1 MGERTVELTRVSE
14 RLRRQIV
21 EWQRAEEELRTLS
34 RAVEHSP
41 STVVITD
48 PRGTIKYVNPRFTE
62 LTGYSPEEV
71 LGQTPRL
78 LKSGEHSSRFYKELW
93 DTVMAGMDWRGE
105 FINRKKNGE
114 LYWEL
119 ASISPVR
126 DADGVITDFVK
137 VAEDITERKRAEE
150 AQHRRVE
157 ELSTLNR
164 IAHTLA
170 MVTDLP
176 DALEVVAETVTHLF
190 GAYATAVTVWNASCA
205 ELKILAQFRRDC
217 RSPDTVGQ
225 VFPLSD
231 TSAVREVLVQD
242 RTLAVPDAQS
252 IPLPGLVTECMHD
265 PNLHSVMIVPLRSR
279 GSVLGVMCVATDQVK
294 RVFSSDEMTL
304 AETIA
309 GDIAAAIDSAR
320 LFDEEQR
327 QRQIAE
333 SLHEIATVLTG
344 SLDQKTVLTT
354 ILEQLGR
361 VMHYDGACISLLEGE
376 DLVLTEAVGVSTS
389 YLGYR
394 IPLASEVPPVQVFRN
409 RQAQV
414 ITDTATRPDWDRW
427 AGSSD
432 TLRSWMGAPLGAG
445 DTVFGLLTVDAC
457 EVAVYT
463 EEDVYLLQTF
473 ASQAATA
480 INNARLYEH
489 ALGARER
496 LAVLNRASQAIS
508 AASPDPQQIFSE
520 IYEATTQLVPCDALV
535 ITLIDQA
542 GQEAEDVYLA
552 GESSRW
558 PGRRYPLLP
567 KTFAAY
573 ILRRGQS
580 VRFDDLR
587 ALPEDEFDLEMYG
600 ELMGAHSGLAV
611 PLRGRERLLGL
622 LLVKSYA
629 RGAYADADQ
638 ELLELLA
645 ANAAIALENAWLHQQ
660 AQVVAADAERQ
671 RLARELHDSVTQ
683 SLYSLTLLANGW
695 GAMAEQGRL
704 DNAADCFSQ
713 LGGVGQQALKEMR
726 LLIHQLRPPILEEVG
741 LVGALQQRLDAVEQR
756 VSVDT
761 RLLTRG
767 KVDDIPGVVEEH
779 LFHIAQEA
787 LNNAL
792 RHSDATAITVR
803 VYEQKG
809 HIILAVED
817 YGTGFDPTAASAGM
831 GLANIRDRAEVIGG
845 EVLITSTP
853 GAGTS
858 VEVRVSLKPDGEV

>member
-1 MGERTVELTRVSE
+1 VGERTVELNRVSE
-14 RLRRQIV
+14 TLRRQIV

-48 PRGTIKYVNPRFTE
+48 PQGTIKYVNPRFTE
-62 LTGYSPEEV
+62 LTGYCPEEV

-78 LKSGEHSSRFYKELW
+78 LQSGEHSSRFYKELW
-93 DTVMAGMDWRGE
+93 DTITAGMDWRGE

-150 AQHRRVE
+150 AQHQRVE

-164 IAHTLA
+164 IAHMLA

-176 DALEVVAETVTHLF
+176 EALESVAETVTHLF
-190 GAYATAVTVWNASCA
+190 GAHETTFTVWDASRA
-205 ELKILAQFRRDC
+205 ELKILAQFRRNC
-217 RSPDTVGQ
+217 PSPDAVGQ

-231 TSAVREVLVQD
+231 VSAAREVLEQD
-242 RTLAVPDAQS
+242 RTLAIPDAQS
-252 IPLPGLVTECMHD
+252 TLLSGLVTERIHD
-265 PNLHSVMIVPLRSR
+265 PNLRYLMIVPLRSR
-279 GSVLGVMCVATDQVK
+279 GSVVGVMCVGTDQAN
-294 RVFSSDEMTL
+294 RVFSSDELTL

-309 GDIAAAIDSAR
+309 GDIAAAIDSVG

-327 QRQIAE
+327 HRQIAE

-344 SLDQKTVLTT
+344 TLDQKTVLTT

-361 VMHYDGACISLLEGE
+361 VMRYDGACISLLEGE
-376 DLVLTEAVGVSTS
+376 DLVLAQAIGVSTS
-389 YLGYR
+389 YLGHR
-394 IPLASEVPPVQVFRN
+394 IPLAGETPPVLVFKN
-409 RQAQV
+409 GQAQV
-414 ITDTATRPDWDRW
+414 ITDTATYPGWDRW
-427 AGSSD
+427 AGSD
-432 TLRSWMGAPLGAG
+432 TIRSWMGAPLGVG
-445 DTVFGLLTVDAC
+445 DTMFGLLTVDAC
-457 EVAVYT
+457 EVAVYA

-489 ALGARER
+489 AVAARER

-508 AASPDPQQIFSE
+508 AASPDPQQIYSE
-520 IYEATTQLVPCDALV
+520 IHRAANRLVPCDALI

-552 GESSRW
+552 GESGRW

-567 KTFAAY
+567 TTLAAY
-573 ILRRGQS
+573 MLRRGQS
-580 VRFDDLR
+580 VRFEDLR
-587 ALPEDEFDLEMYG
+587 ALPEDEIDLEMYG
-600 ELMGAHSGLAV
+600 ELMGARSGLAV

-622 LLVKSYA
+622 LLVQSKA
-629 RGAYADADQ
+629 HGAYVDADQ
-638 ELLELLA
+638 GLLELLA
-645 ANAAIALENAWLHQQ
+645 AHGAIALENAWLHEQ

-704 DNAADCFSQ
+704 ENPANCFSQ

-741 LVGALQQRLDAVEQR
+741 LVGALQQRLDVVEQR

-767 KVDDIPGVVEEH
+767 KVDDIPRVVEEH

-792 RHSDATAITVR
+792 RHSDATAITVSIC
-803 VYEQKG
+803 EEKG

-817 YGTGFDPTAASAGM
+817 YGTGFDPTTASAGM
-831 GLANIRDRAEVIGG
+831 GLTNIRDRAEVLGG
-845 EVLITSTP
+845 EVLISSTP
-853 GAGTS
+853 GAGS
-858 VEVRVSLKPDGEV
+858 RVEVRVSLRPDGEV

>member
-1 MGERTVELTRVSE
+1 
-14 RLRRQIV
+14 
-21 EWQRAEEELRTLS
+21 
-34 RAVEHSP
+34 
-41 STVVITD
+41 
-48 PRGTIKYVNPRFTE
+48 
-62 LTGYSPEEV
+62 
-71 LGQTPRL
+71 
-78 LKSGEHSSRFYKELW
+78 
-93 DTVMAGMDWRGE
+93 
-105 FINRKKNGE
+105 
-114 LYWEL
+114 
-119 ASISPVR
+119 
-126 DADGVITDFVK
+126 
-137 VAEDITERKRAEE
+137 
-150 AQHRRVE
+150 
-157 ELSTLNR
+157 
-164 IAHTLA
+164 
-170 MVTDLP
+170 
-176 DALEVVAETVTHLF
+176 
-190 GAYATAVTVWNASCA
+190 
-205 ELKILAQFRRDC
+205 
-217 RSPDTVGQ
+217 
-225 VFPLSD
+225 
-231 TSAVREVLVQD
+231 
-242 RTLAVPDAQS
+242 
-252 IPLPGLVTECMHD
+252 
-265 PNLHSVMIVPLRSR
+265 
-279 GSVLGVMCVATDQVK
+279 
-294 RVFSSDEMTL
+294 
-304 AETIA
+304 
-309 GDIAAAIDSAR
+309 
-320 LFDEEQR
+320 
-327 QRQIAE
+327 
-333 SLHEIATVLTG
+333 
-344 SLDQKTVLTT
+344 
-354 ILEQLGR
+354 
-361 VMHYDGACISLLEGE
+361 
-376 DLVLTEAVGVSTS
+376 
-389 YLGYR
+389 
-394 IPLASEVPPVQVFRN
+394 
-409 RQAQV
+409 
-414 ITDTATRPDWDRW
+414 
-427 AGSSD
+427 
-432 TLRSWMGAPLGAG
+432 
-445 DTVFGLLTVDAC
+445 
-457 EVAVYT
+457 
-463 EEDVYLLQTF
+463 VYLLQTF

-489 ALGARER
+489 AVAARER

-853 GAGTS
+853 GAGTR
-858 VEVRVSLKPDGEV
+858 VEVRASLKPDGEV

>member
-1 MGERTVELTRVSE
+1 VGERTVELNRVSE
-14 RLRRQIV
+14 TLRRQIV

-48 PRGTIKYVNPRFTE
+48 PQGTIKYVNPRFTE
-62 LTGYSPEEV
+62 LTGYCPEEV

-78 LKSGEHSSRFYKELW
+78 LQSGEHSSRFYKELW
-93 DTVMAGMDWRGE
+93 DTITAGMDWRGE

-150 AQHRRVE
+150 AQHQRVE

-164 IAHTLA
+164 IAHMLA

-176 DALEVVAETVTHLF
+176 EALESVAETVTHLF
-190 GAYATAVTVWNASCA
+190 GAHETTFTVWDASRA
-205 ELKILAQFRRDC
+205 ELKILAQFRRNC
-217 RSPDTVGQ
+217 PSPDAVGQ

-231 TSAVREVLVQD
+231 VSAAREVLEQD
-242 RTLAVPDAQS
+242 RTLAIPDAQS
-252 IPLPGLVTECMHD
+252 TLLSGLVTERIHD
-265 PNLHSVMIVPLRSR
+265 PNLRYLMIVPLRSR
-279 GSVLGVMCVATDQVK
+279 GSVVGVMCVGTDQAN
-294 RVFSSDEMTL
+294 RVFSSDELTL

-309 GDIAAAIDSAR
+309 GDIAAAIDSVG

-327 QRQIAE
+327 HRQIAE

-344 SLDQKTVLTT
+344 TLDQKTVLTT

-361 VMHYDGACISLLEGE
+361 VMRYDGACISLLEGE
-376 DLVLTEAVGVSTS
+376 DLVLAQAIGVSTS
-389 YLGYR
+389 YLGHR
-394 IPLASEVPPVQVFRN
+394 IPLAGETPPVLVFKN
-409 RQAQV
+409 GQAQV
-414 ITDTATRPDWDRW
+414 ITDTATYPGWDRW
-427 AGSSD
+427 AGSD
-432 TLRSWMGAPLGAG
+432 TIRSWMGAPLGVG
-445 DTVFGLLTVDAC
+445 DTMFGLLTVDAC
-457 EVAVYT
+457 EVAVYA

-489 ALGARER
+489 AVAARER

-508 AASPDPQQIFSE
+508 AASPDPQQIYSE
-520 IYEATTQLVPCDALV
+520 IHRAANRLVPCDALI

-552 GESSRW
+552 GESGRW

-567 KTFAAY
+567 KTLAAY
-573 ILRRGQS
+573 MLRRGQS
-580 VRFDDLR
+580 VRFEDLR
-587 ALPEDEFDLEMYG
+587 ALPEDEIDLEMYG
-600 ELMGAHSGLAV
+600 ELMGARSGLAV

-622 LLVKSYA
+622 LLVQSKA
-629 RGAYADADQ
+629 HGAYVDADQ
-638 ELLELLA
+638 GLLELLA
-645 ANAAIALENAWLHQQ
+645 AHGAIALENAWLHEQ

-704 DNAADCFSQ
+704 ENPANCFSQ

-741 LVGALQQRLDAVEQR
+741 LVGALQQRLDVVEQR

-767 KVDDIPGVVEEH
+767 KVDDIPRVVEEH

-792 RHSDATAITVR
+792 RHSDATAITVSIC
-803 VYEQKG
+803 EEKG

-817 YGTGFDPTAASAGM
+817 YGTGFDPTTASAGM
-831 GLANIRDRAEVIGG
+831 GLTNIRDRAEVLGG
-845 EVLITSTP
+845 EVLISSTP
-853 GAGTS
+853 GAGS
-858 VEVRVSLKPDGEV
+858 RVEVRVSLRPDGEV